1 MEGKEDCEASD
12 SLRYWLD
19 NATTSSDR
27 DALAYAARGVL
38 AELELA
44 KSWRTVNDEVL
55 LGLAELHKK
64 TLARDASLL
73 AECRAW
79 RKVDDEFG
87 DGNHDEWTLEAR
99 RLRSENGNEAANG

>member
-1 MEGKEDCEASD
+1 MDEKLSPSD
-12 SLRYWLD
+12 SLRYWLEG
-19 NATTSSDR
+19 AVSGSDR
-27 DALAYAARGVL
+27 DALATAAREVL
-38 AELELA
+38 SELELA
-44 KSWRTVNDEVL
+44 KSWRVVNDEVL

-64 TLARDASLL
+64 TLMRDASLL